1 MTRVSFSEELRVHA
15 GNKGGPHKRAEKR
28 AAATLLF
35 FIAKFAR
42 VLYNIQEEKRF
53 FFDHHMNEVQEKLKL
68 LPDDP
73 GVYIML
79 DSDKNVIYVGKARNL
94 KNRVRQYFH
103 SSVKTEKVAAMV
115 ANIADFYYVITRSE
129 IDALALENN
138 LIKKYK
144 PKYNILLKDDKTYPY
159 IRVNVSERYPSFSV
173 SRKLKKGS
181 KYFGPYMGGVRVK
194 DVLEIVNMAFGV
206 RTCAVSIGEK
216 PKKPCL
222 NYHIRRCLAPC
233 AHMCSEE
240 EYGERVRQ
248 AMRFLDGEE
257 GNVETLLT
265 EKMHAYAEAEEFE
278 LALDCKNKLDM
289 LGKIALKR
297 ITAINR
303 DMNADIVAYVSNNIY
318 AAINILIIRRGI
330 MQGASTFPVENASD
344 DAEAVSSFLTQ
355 YYANHQIPDEIV
367 AQEFA
372 ENKLLEDFFRDRYS
386 KPVSVTLP
394 KQGIRRR
401 LVEMAENNAREYLE
415 KSLDKIRHK
424 EDMTINACKRLQELL
439 GLSRYPRRME
449 CYDISNI
456 SGTDKV
462 GSMVVFVDGEADR
475 SSYRRFRIRTVEGAN
490 DFASLQEVLR
500 RRLAKLGSEE
510 EERFP
515 RPDLVIIDGGKGQL
529 SAVREIFEEAGIA
542 DIDLISLAK
551 REEEIFTLSSE
562 GSVLLSKRDYSL
574 QMLQRIRDEAHR
586 FAITYFRNI
595 HSKNALASVLTEIDG
610 VGKAR
615 RRALMD
621 RFGTLDRIMRASEK
635 ELASVEGI
643 SENLAREIKKYF
655 EEEL

>member
-1 MTRVSFSEELRVHA
+1 
-15 GNKGGPHKRAEKR
+15 
-28 AAATLLF
+28 
-35 FIAKFAR
+35 
-42 VLYNIQEEKRF
+42 
-53 FFDHHMNEVQEKLKL
+53 MNEVQEKLKL

-103 SSVKTEKVAAMV
+103 ASVKTEKVMAMV
-115 ANIADFYYVITRSE
+115 ANIADFYYIITKSE

-159 IRVNVSERYPSFSV
+159 IRVNVSEKFPAFSV

-194 DVLEIVNMAFGV
+194 DVLEIVNMAYGV
-206 RTCAVSIGEK
+206 RTCSVAVGEK

-222 NYHIRRCLAPC
+222 NYHIGRCPAPC
-233 AHMCSEE
+233 AHMCTEE
-240 EYGERVRQ
+240 EYGERVKR
-248 AMRFLDGEE
+248 AMRFLDGDDAD
-257 GNVETLLT
+257 VEKLLGD
-265 EKMHAYAEAEEFE
+265 KMRAFADAEEFE

-289 LGKIALKR
+289 LDKIKLKR
-297 ITAINR
+297 ITSLNR
-303 DMNADIVAYVSNNIY
+303 DMNADVVAYVSNNIY

-330 MQGASTFPVENASD
+330 MQGASTFPVENASAD
-344 DAEAVSSFLTQ
+344 GEAVSTFLTQ

-367 AQEFA
+367 AQDFVED
-372 ENKLLEDFFRDRYS
+372 KLLEDYFRGKYS
-386 KPVSVTLP
+386 KSVTVTLP
-394 KQGIRRR
+394 KQGIRRQ
-401 LVEMAENNAREYLE
+401 LVDMAESNAREYLE
-415 KSLDKIRHK
+415 KALDKIRHK
-424 EDMTINACKRLQELL
+424 EDMTKNACRRLQEVL

-456 SGTDKV
+456 SGVDKV
-462 GSMVVFVDGEADR
+462 GSMVVFIDGEADR
-475 SSYRRFRIRTVEGAN
+475 QSYRRFRIKTVEGAN

-500 RRLAKLGSEE
+500 RRLAKLGTEE
-510 EERFP
+510 EERFEK
-515 RPDLVIIDGGKGQL
+515 PDLVIIDGGKGQL
-529 SAVREIFEEAGIA
+529 SAVKEIFDSEGVT

-551 REEEIFTLSSE
+551 REEEIFTLHSKE
-562 GSVLLSKRDYSL
+562 SVILGRRDYCL

-595 HSKNALASVLTEIDG
+595 HSKNALSSVLTGIDG

-621 RFGTLDRIMRASEK
+621 RFGTLDRIMRASVA
-635 ELASVEGI
+635 ELSAVEGI
-643 SENLAREIKKYF
+643 SPALAEKIKNYF